1 MLTIQSA
8 NIFLNTNNKKCSTK
22 KKNKRCLHKQQMKL
36 KKKPLTKMVTK
47 KRMKRMTS
55 SMKDWRSIM
64 NLVMVRMKESKKKMI
79 KMAMMIR
86 VCK

>member
-1 MLTIQSA
+1 
-8 NIFLNTNNKKCSTK
+8 
-22 KKNKRCLHKQQMKL
+22 MKL